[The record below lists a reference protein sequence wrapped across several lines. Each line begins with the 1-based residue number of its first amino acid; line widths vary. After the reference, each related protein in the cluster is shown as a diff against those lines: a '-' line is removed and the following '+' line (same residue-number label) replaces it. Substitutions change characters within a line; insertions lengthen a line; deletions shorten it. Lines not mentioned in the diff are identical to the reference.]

1 MDLGLGWELTTLESL
16 VWLDLGG
23 GGGLIFFCST
33 LIFKPFKDEEASKEE
48 PTVTTEMLG
57 SSDSLPESLLVSGSV
72 DLLIWILVVLVDFC
86 SVKEVQ
92 LG

>member
-1 MDLGLGWELTTLESL
+1 M
-16 VWLDLGG
+16 
-23 GGGLIFFCST
+23 IFFCST

-92 LG
+92 LGLSGGTRTTFFLNRRC